1 MEAYFI
7 EGLNEIQ
14 ENLFHGFNLILKF
27 KCPGSIK
34 LKVLS
39 TLFSINP
46 NCWRVIGITAPA
58 FAIFKEHGFKKFK
71 E

>member
-14 ENLFHGFNLILKF
+14 ENLFHGF
-27 KCPGSIK
+27 
-34 LKVLS
+34 KVLS

-58 FAIFKEHGFKKFK
+58 FAIFKEHGFKKFT